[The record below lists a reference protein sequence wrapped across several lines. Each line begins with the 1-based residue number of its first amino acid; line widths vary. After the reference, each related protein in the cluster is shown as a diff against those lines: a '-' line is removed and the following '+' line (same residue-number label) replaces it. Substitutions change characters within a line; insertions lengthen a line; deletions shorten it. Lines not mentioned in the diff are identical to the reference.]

1 VTVTRSEHDAPLV
14 LTVNDDEVTRDAL
27 RQILERNEFEVVETG
42 SASEAVELARDRR
55 PTAVLLDVNLPDG
68 DGIAVTAQLK
78 AGDATRLIPVLQLSA
93 TRIGIEDRVAGLD
106 GGADAYLTWPVD
118 PPVLVATLRA
128 LIRARRAEAEAS
140 LMGRQWQATVE
151 AARDGLAILDERGRV
166 VRSNRRLAD
175 LTGRDVPS
183 LLGIDLPALLDA
195 DGTAGLARR
204 TGTAL
209 QTGRPDRFETKLGS
223 TWQRVSLDPI
233 NDETGHVRGLAIGMI
248 DMTETR
254 RLYEAEREARMLL
267 ASVVAQMPIGILVAD
282 DAGRIVLHNR
292 QLEMI
297 TRRSYLDATLD
308 DTEAWTGIRYEGR
321 PLGGSDSPFLRVLR
335 EGVRFDDRELQVDV
349 GDEVHTLQF
358 SAAPI
363 LVDGRAIAVVA
374 AVSDIT
380 GRKRIDA
387 LRDTFIGILSH
398 ELRTPVTTILGG
410 SRLLDNER
418 RTLDEATR
426 AELVH
431 DITAEAERLHRL
443 VEDLLVLA
451 RTERGVSMRMA
462 DPVLVRHIIPRV
474 VADEKRF
481 WPGLEVETSVSPLP
495 TASGDAAYVEQVLR
509 NLLSNAAK
517 YGAAAGPVRIA
528 AEASEAAVQVTVR
541 DHGPGIATEDLPF
554 VFDLFY
560 RAKSAVRSASGAGI
574 GLFVCRQLVEAMGGQ
589 IWARRPDDGGTEF
602 GFTLPQYRDGSQGI
616 DGGG

>member
-1 VTVTRSEHDAPLV
+1 MSIRDPDQPLV
-14 LTVNDDEVTRDAL
+14 LNVNDDDVTRYAV
-27 RQILERNEFEVVETG
+27 RQILERNGFRVADTG
-42 SASEAVELARDRR
+42 TAAEAVAMAVELH
-55 PTAVLLDVNLPDG
+55 PSIVLLDVNLPDA
-68 DGIAVTAQLK
+68 DGFAVAAQLK
-78 AGDATRLIPVLQLSA
+78 AGSRTRLVPIVHLSA
-93 TRIGIEDRVAGLD
+93 TRIGIEDRVAGLE

-118 PPVLVATLRA
+118 PPVLIATMRA
-128 LIRARRAEAEAS
+128 LLRARRAEDEAS

-166 VRSNRRLAD
+166 IRANRRMAD
-175 LTGRDVPS
+175 ITGRDVPS
-183 LLGIDLPALLDA
+183 LLGVDLPALLDA

-204 TGTAL
+204 TATAL
-209 QTGRPDRFETKLGS
+209 QIGRPDRFETQLGS
-223 TWQRVSLDPI
+223 TWQRVSLDPV
-233 NDETGHVRGLAIGMI
+233 NDEAGHVRGVAVGMV

-254 RLYEAEREARMLL
+254 RLYEGEREARVLL

-282 DAGRIVLHNR
+282 ESGRVVLHNR
-292 QLEMI
+292 QLELI
-297 TRRSYLDATLD
+297 THRSYLDTTLD
-308 DTEAWTGIRYEGR
+308 DPEAWAGLRFEGR
-321 PLGGSDSPFLRVLR
+321 PLGDGDSPFVHVLR
-335 EGVRFDDRELQVDV
+335 DAVRYDQREIEVQVDRS
-349 GDEVHTLQF
+349 VHTLQF

-363 LVDGRAIAVVA
+363 LVDGRPIAMVA
-374 AVSDIT
+374 ALGDVT
-380 GRKRIDA
+380 ERKRLDA

-410 SRLLDNER
+410 SRLLDSER
-418 RTLDEATR
+418 RNLDDATR
-426 AELVH
+426 AELIR

-474 VADEKRF
+474 VADEQRF
-481 WPGLEVETSVSPLP
+481 WPGLEVSTSVSPQP

-517 YGAAAGPVRIA
+517 YGADSGPVEIA
-528 AEASEAAVQVTVR
+528 AKANHDSVQVTVR
-541 DHGPGIATEDLPF
+541 DHGPGIASEDLPY

-560 RAKSAVRSASGAGI
+560 RGKSAARSASGAGI

-602 GFTLPQYRDGSQGI
+602 GFSLPLYRETAHPASSGA
-616 DGGG
+616 

>member
-1 VTVTRSEHDAPLV
+1 MSIRDPDQPLV
-14 LTVNDDEVTRDAL
+14 LNVNDDDVTRYAV
-27 RQILERNEFEVVETG
+27 RQILERNGFRVADTG
-42 SASEAVELARDRR
+42 TAAEAVAMAVELH
-55 PTAVLLDVNLPDG
+55 PSIVLLDVNLPDA
-68 DGIAVTAQLK
+68 DGFAVAAQLK
-78 AGDATRLIPVLQLSA
+78 AGSRTRLVPIVHLSA
-93 TRIGIEDRVAGLD
+93 TRIGIEDRVAGLE

-118 PPVLVATLRA
+118 PPVLIATMRA
-128 LIRARRAEAEAS
+128 LLRARRAEDEAS

-166 VRSNRRLAD
+166 IRANRRMAD
-175 LTGRDVPS
+175 ITGRDVPS
-183 LLGIDLPALLDA
+183 LLGVDLPALLDA

-204 TGTAL
+204 TATAL
-209 QTGRPDRFETKLGS
+209 QIGRPDRFETQLGS
-223 TWQRVSLDPI
+223 TWQRVSLDPV
-233 NDETGHVRGLAIGMI
+233 NDEAGHVRGVAVGMV

-254 RLYEAEREARMLL
+254 RLYEGEREARMLL

-282 DAGRIVLHNR
+282 ESGRVVLHNR
-292 QLEMI
+292 QLELI
-297 TRRSYLDATLD
+297 THRSYLDTTLD
-308 DTEAWTGIRYEGR
+308 DPEAWAGLRFEGR
-321 PLGGSDSPFLRVLR
+321 PLGDGDSPFVHVLR
-335 EGVRFDDRELQVDV
+335 DAVRYDQREIEVQVDRS
-349 GDEVHTLQF
+349 VHTLQF

-363 LVDGRAIAVVA
+363 LVDGRPIAMVA
-374 AVSDIT
+374 ALGDVT
-380 GRKRIDA
+380 ERKRLDA

-410 SRLLDNER
+410 SRLLDSER
-418 RTLDEATR
+418 RNLDDATR
-426 AELVH
+426 AELIR

-474 VADEKRF
+474 VADEQRF
-481 WPGLEVETSVSPLP
+481 WPGLEVSTSVSPQP

-517 YGAAAGPVRIA
+517 YGADSGPVEIA
-528 AEASEAAVQVTVR
+528 AKASHDSVQVTVR
-541 DHGPGIATEDLPF
+541 DHGPGIASEDLPY

-560 RAKSAVRSASGAGI
+560 RGKSAARSASGAGI

-602 GFTLPQYRDGSQGI
+602 GFSLPLYRETAHPASSGA
-616 DGGG
+616 

>member
-1 VTVTRSEHDAPLV
+1 MSVREPVELPLV
-14 LTVNDDEVTRDAL
+14 LNVNDEEVTRYAV
-27 RQILERNEFEVVETG
+27 RQMLERNGFRVADTG
-42 SASEAVELARDRR
+42 TAAEAVAMAADLR
-55 PTAVLLDVNLPDG
+55 PSIVLLDVNLPDA
-68 DGIAVTAQLK
+68 DGLAVAAQLK
-78 AGDATRLIPVLQLSA
+78 AGSRTALVPIVQLSA
-93 TRIGIEDRVAGLD
+93 TRIGIEDRVAGLE

-118 PPVLVATLRA
+118 PPVLIATMRA
-128 LIRARRAEAEAS
+128 LLRARRAEDEAS

-166 VRSNRRLAD
+166 VRSNRRMAD
-175 LTGRDVPS
+175 ITGRDVPS
-183 LLGIDLPALLDA
+183 LLGVDLPALLDA
-195 DGTAGLARR
+195 DGTASLARR
-204 TGTAL
+204 TATAL
-209 QTGRPDRFETKLGS
+209 QTGRPDRFETQLGS

-233 NDETGHVRGLAIGMI
+233 NDETGHVRGLAVGMV
-248 DMTETR
+248 DLTEAR
-254 RLYEAEREARMLL
+254 RLYEGEREARMLL

-282 DAGRIVLHNR
+282 ERGRVVLHNR
-292 QLEMI
+292 QLELI
-297 TRRSYLDATLD
+297 THRSYLDATLD
-308 DTEAWTGIRYEGR
+308 DVEAWAGLRFEGR
-321 PLGGSDSPFLRVLR
+321 PLAGEESPFVHVLR
-335 EGVRFDDRELQVDV
+335 DAVRYDEREIEVQV
-349 GDEVHTLQF
+349 GDTVHTLQF

-363 LVDGRAIAVVA
+363 LVDGRAIAMVA
-374 AVSDIT
+374 AVADVT
-380 GRKRIDA
+380 ERKRLDA

-410 SRLLDNER
+410 SRLLDSER
-418 RTLDEATR
+418 RNLDDATR

-474 VADEKRF
+474 VADEQRF
-481 WPGLEVETSVSPLP
+481 WPGLQVSTAVSPLP

-517 YGAAAGPVRIA
+517 YGADSGPVEIA
-528 AEASEAAVQVTVR
+528 ADATDSTIRVTVR
-541 DHGPGIATEDLPF
+541 DHGPGIASEDLPY

-602 GFTLPQYRDGSQGI
+602 GFTLPLYRETPHLATAGA
-616 DGGG
+616 

>member
-1 VTVTRSEHDAPLV
+1 MSIRDPDQPLV
-14 LTVNDDEVTRDAL
+14 LNVNDDDVTRYAV
-27 RQILERNEFEVVETG
+27 RQILERNGFRVADTG
-42 SASEAVELARDRR
+42 TAAEAVAMAVELH
-55 PTAVLLDVNLPDG
+55 PSIVLLDVNLPDA
-68 DGIAVTAQLK
+68 DGFAVAAQLK
-78 AGDATRLIPVLQLSA
+78 AGSRTRLVPIVHLSA
-93 TRIGIEDRVAGLD
+93 TRIGIEDRVAGLE

-118 PPVLVATLRA
+118 PPVLIATMRA
-128 LIRARRAEAEAS
+128 LLRARRAEDEAS

-166 VRSNRRLAD
+166 IRANRRMAD
-175 LTGRDVPS
+175 ITGRDVPS
-183 LLGIDLPALLDA
+183 LLGVDLPALLDA

-204 TGTAL
+204 TATAL
-209 QTGRPDRFETKLGS
+209 QIGRPDRFETQLGS
-223 TWQRVSLDPI
+223 TWQRVSLDPV
-233 NDETGHVRGLAIGMI
+233 NDEAGHVRGVAVGMV

-254 RLYEAEREARMLL
+254 RLYEGEREARMLL

-282 DAGRIVLHNR
+282 ESGRVVLHNR
-292 QLEMI
+292 QLELI
-297 TRRSYLDATLD
+297 THRSYLDTTLD
-308 DTEAWTGIRYEGR
+308 DPEAWAGLRFEGR
-321 PLGGSDSPFLRVLR
+321 PLGDGDSPFVHVLR
-335 EGVRFDDRELQVDV
+335 DAVRYDQREIEVQVDRS
-349 GDEVHTLQF
+349 VHTLQF

-363 LVDGRAIAVVA
+363 PVDGRPIAMVA
-374 AVSDIT
+374 ALGDVT
-380 GRKRIDA
+380 ERKRLDA

-410 SRLLDNER
+410 SRLLDSER
-418 RTLDEATR
+418 RNLDDATR
-426 AELVH
+426 AELIR

-474 VADEKRF
+474 VADEQRF
-481 WPGLEVETSVSPLP
+481 WPGLEVSTSVSPQP

-517 YGAAAGPVRIA
+517 YGADSGPVEIA
-528 AEASEAAVQVTVR
+528 AKANHDSVQVTVR
-541 DHGPGIATEDLPF
+541 DHGPGIASEDLPY

-560 RAKSAVRSASGAGI
+560 RGKSAARSASGAGI

-602 GFTLPQYRDGSQGI
+602 GFSLPLYRETAHPASSGA
-616 DGGG
+616 

>member
-1 VTVTRSEHDAPLV
+1 MSIRDPDQPLV
-14 LTVNDDEVTRDAL
+14 LNVNDDDVTRYAV
-27 RQILERNEFEVVETG
+27 RQILERNGFRVADTG
-42 SASEAVELARDRR
+42 TAAEAVAMAVELH
-55 PTAVLLDVNLPDG
+55 PSIVLLDVNLPDA
-68 DGIAVTAQLK
+68 DGFAVAAQLK
-78 AGDATRLIPVLQLSA
+78 AGSRTRLVPIVHLSA
-93 TRIGIEDRVAGLD
+93 TRIGIEDRVAGLE

-118 PPVLVATLRA
+118 PPVLIATMRA
-128 LIRARRAEAEAS
+128 LLRARRAEDEAS

-166 VRSNRRLAD
+166 IRANRRMAD
-175 LTGRDVPS
+175 ITGRDVPS
-183 LLGIDLPALLDA
+183 LLGVDLPALLDA

-204 TGTAL
+204 TATAL
-209 QTGRPDRFETKLGS
+209 QIGRPDRFETQLGS
-223 TWQRVSLDPI
+223 TWQRVSLDPV
-233 NDETGHVRGLAIGMI
+233 NDEAGHVRGVAVGMV

-254 RLYEAEREARMLL
+254 RLYEGEREARMLL

-282 DAGRIVLHNR
+282 ESGRVVLHNR
-292 QLEMI
+292 QLELI
-297 TRRSYLDATLD
+297 THRSYLDTTLD
-308 DTEAWTGIRYEGR
+308 DPEAWAGLRFEGR
-321 PLGGSDSPFLRVLR
+321 PLGDGVSPFVHVLR
-335 EGVRFDDRELQVDV
+335 DAVRYDQREIEVQVDRS
-349 GDEVHTLQF
+349 VHTLQF

-363 LVDGRAIAVVA
+363 LVDGRPIAMVA
-374 AVSDIT
+374 ALGDVT
-380 GRKRIDA
+380 ERKRLDA

-410 SRLLDNER
+410 SRLLDSER
-418 RTLDEATR
+418 RNLDDATR
-426 AELVH
+426 AELIR

-474 VADEKRF
+474 VADEQRF
-481 WPGLEVETSVSPLP
+481 WPGLEVSTSVSPQP

-517 YGAAAGPVRIA
+517 YGADSGPVEIA
-528 AEASEAAVQVTVR
+528 AKANHDSVQVTVR
-541 DHGPGIATEDLPF
+541 DHGPGIASEDLPY

-560 RAKSAVRSASGAGI
+560 RGKSAARSASGAGI

-602 GFTLPQYRDGSQGI
+602 GFSLPLYRETAHPASSGA
-616 DGGG
+616 

>member
-1 VTVTRSEHDAPLV
+1 MSIRDPDQPLV
-14 LTVNDDEVTRDAL
+14 LNVNDDDVTRYAV
-27 RQILERNEFEVVETG
+27 RQILERNGFRVADTG
-42 SASEAVELARDRR
+42 TAAEAVAMAVELH
-55 PTAVLLDVNLPDG
+55 PSIVLLDVNLPDA
-68 DGIAVTAQLK
+68 DGFAVAAQLK
-78 AGDATRLIPVLQLSA
+78 AGSRTRLVPIVHLSA
-93 TRIGIEDRVAGLD
+93 TRIGIEDRVAGLE

-118 PPVLVATLRA
+118 PPVLIATMRA
-128 LIRARRAEAEAS
+128 LLRARRAEDEAS

-166 VRSNRRLAD
+166 IRANRRMAD
-175 LTGRDVPS
+175 ITGRDVPS
-183 LLGIDLPALLDA
+183 LLGVDLPALLDA

-204 TGTAL
+204 TATAL
-209 QTGRPDRFETKLGS
+209 QIGRPDRFETQLGS
-223 TWQRVSLDPI
+223 TWQRVSLDPV
-233 NDETGHVRGLAIGMI
+233 NDEAGHVRGVAVGMV

-254 RLYEAEREARMLL
+254 RLYEGEREARMLL

-282 DAGRIVLHNR
+282 ESGRVVLHNR
-292 QLEMI
+292 QLELI
-297 TRRSYLDATLD
+297 THRSYLDTTLD
-308 DTEAWTGIRYEGR
+308 DPEAWAGLRFEGR
-321 PLGGSDSPFLRVLR
+321 PLGDGDSPFVHVLR
-335 EGVRFDDRELQVDV
+335 DAVRYDQREIEVQVDRS
-349 GDEVHTLQF
+349 VHTLQF

-363 LVDGRAIAVVA
+363 LVDGRPIAMVA
-374 AVSDIT
+374 ALGDVT
-380 GRKRIDA
+380 ERKRLDA

-410 SRLLDNER
+410 SRLLDSER
-418 RTLDEATR
+418 RNLDDATR
-426 AELVH
+426 AELIR

-474 VADEKRF
+474 VADEQRF
-481 WPGLEVETSVSPLP
+481 WPGLEVSTSVSPQP

-517 YGAAAGPVRIA
+517 YGADSGPVEIA
-528 AEASEAAVQVTVR
+528 AKANHDSVQVTVR
-541 DHGPGIATEDLPF
+541 DHGPGIASEDLPY

-560 RAKSAVRSASGAGI
+560 RGKSAARSASGAGI

-602 GFTLPQYRDGSQGI
+602 GFSLPLYRETAHPASSGA
-616 DGGG
+616 